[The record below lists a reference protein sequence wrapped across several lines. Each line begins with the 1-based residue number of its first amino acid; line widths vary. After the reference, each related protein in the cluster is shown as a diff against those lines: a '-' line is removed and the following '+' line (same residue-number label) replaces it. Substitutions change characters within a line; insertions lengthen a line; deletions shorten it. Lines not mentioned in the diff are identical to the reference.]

1 MLELPREFLRSD
13 QLIERGAIGKLGEFM
28 RVMLRWSLAGVLF
41 LSANVALG
49 LSLGR
54 IDDESASNSSL
65 AAESQSSSES
75 EQPVSRSSALQLN
88 TIDNKVWAVELD
100 DRLDRSSIL
109 GREAEAE
116 VNALSREY
124 INSDIDPAGNENVS
138 VKLRLISDDEADLVA
153 SKNSEE
159 VLTIRAEAVDKKRTL
174 QMVTEEQA
182 MTIERLTSLETQL
195 ELLTTSVEE
204 KDQELARLQKL
215 LDSLQSQRAL
225 VISTWAN
232 PLVIGWFAIIALL
245 VVLILVLSN
254 RLRQQK
260 VAAAASGLSIKI
272 YKDEKSQTSGPE
284 TQAATAVYSTS
295 GRQVS
300 VISEELSKIGFDS
313 EISES
318 QDLYNDEEPE
328 KIDPEEVPM
337 ESDIMGHPLDLA
349 RAYTEMGDRT
359 AARAQLAKVIATGSP
374 AEVREAEQL
383 LERLA
388 DSPR

>member
-28 RVMLRWSLAGVLF
+28 RVMLRWSLVGVLF
-41 LSANVALG
+41 LAANVALG

-124 INSDIDPAGNENVS
+124 IDSDIDPAGNENVS
-138 VKLRLISDDEADLVA
+138 VKLRLISDDEAGLVA

>member
-1 MLELPREFLRSD
+1 
-13 QLIERGAIGKLGEFM
+13 M
-28 RVMLRWSLAGVLF
+28 RVMPRWSLAGVLF
-41 LSANVALG
+41 LVANFALG

-54 IDDESASNSSL
+54 IDDQSSLNRSL
-65 AAESQSSSES
+65 AAEFQSSSES
-75 EQPVSRSSALQLN
+75 ERPVSRSTAGQLT
-88 TIDNKVWAVELD
+88 TIHNKVWAVALD
-100 DRLDRSSIL
+100 DRFDRSSIV

-124 INSDIDPAGNENVS
+124 IDSDIDPAGNENVS
-138 VKLRLISDDEADLVA
+138 VKLRLISDDEAGVAA

-159 VLTIRAEAVDKKRTL
+159 AHTIRAEAVDEKQSL
-174 QMVTEEQA
+174 QMVAEEQA
-182 MTIERLTSLETQL
+182 MNIERLTSLETQL

-215 LDSLQSQRAL
+215 LDSLQSRRAP
-225 VISTWAN
+225 VISMWAN
-232 PLVIGWFAIIALL
+232 PLVIGWFVIIGSL

>member
-1 MLELPREFLRSD
+1 MLEFPREFLRSD
-13 QLIERGAIGKLGEFM
+13 QLSERGAIGKLGEFM
-28 RVMLRWSLAGVLF
+28 RVMPRWSLAGVLF
-41 LSANVALG
+41 LVANFALG

-54 IDDESASNSSL
+54 IDDQSSLNRSL
-65 AAESQSSSES
+65 AAEFQSSSES
-75 EQPVSRSSALQLN
+75 ERPVSRSTAGQLT
-88 TIDNKVWAVELD
+88 TIDNKVWAVALD
-100 DRLDRSSIL
+100 DRFDRSSIL

-124 INSDIDPAGNENVS
+124 IDSDIDPAGNENVS
-138 VKLRLISDDEADLVA
+138 VKLRLISDDEAGVAA

-159 VLTIRAEAVDKKRTL
+159 AHTIRAEAVDEKQSL

-182 MTIERLTSLETQL
+182 MNIERLTSLETQL

-204 KDQELARLQKL
+204 KDQELARLQKS
-215 LDSLQSQRAL
+215 LDSLQRQPAS
-225 VISTWAN
+225 VISMWAN
-232 PLVIGWFAIIALL
+232 PLVIGWFVIIVSL
-245 VVLILVLSN
+245 VVLILLLSN

-260 VAAAASGLSIKI
+260 VAAVASGLSIEI

-318 QDLYNDEEPE
+318 QDLYNDEGLE

-349 RAYTEMGDRT
+349 RAYVEMGDWT
-359 AARAQLAKVIATGSP
+359 AARAQLAKVIDTGSP

-388 DSPR
+388 DSL